1 MKKTIV
7 SLLILV
13 TALFTVGAAAAATKC
28 GPGGAG
34 GKAGGASTSKLVTAA
49 ASQLGVSR
57 ATLVAAIQSSANAT
71 IDAAVASGDITS
83 AQAADAKEEVAD
95 NLDKAYRLST
105 TSGVATKLGITTTA
119 LNSAFNAARK
129 SVLNAQ
135 IDAALAA
142 GKITSDEATA
152 QKAKVAALTTGY
164 KASGAAA
171 EALGLHAHRR

>member
-7 SLLILV
+7 SVLVLV
-13 TALFTVGAAAAATKC
+13 TSLAAVGAAPAATNC
-28 GPGGAG
+28 GPGG

-57 ATLVAAIQSSANAT
+57 GTLVSAIQSSANAT

-83 AQAADAKEEVAD
+83 AQADDAKQAVAD
-95 NLDKAYRLST
+95 NLTTGYRLST

-119 LNSAFNAARK
+119 LNAGFNAARK

-135 IDAALAA
+135 IDATLAA
-142 GKITSDEATA
+142 GKITSDGATA

-164 KASGAAA
+164 KASGDTS
-171 EALGLHAHRR
+171 EGLGLHARHR

>member
-1 MKKTIV
+1 MRKTIV
-7 SLLILV
+7 SVLV
-13 TALFTVGAAAAATKC
+13 LVSALFTVGAAAAATNC
-28 GPGGAG
+28 GPGGG
-34 GKAGGASTSKLVTAA
+34 GDSAGGASTSKFVSAA

-57 ATLVAAIQSSANAT
+57 ATLVSAIQSSANAT

-83 AQAADAKEEVAD
+83 AQAADEKQEVAD

-105 TSGVATKLGITTTA
+105 TSGVATKLGISTSA
-119 LNSAFNAARK
+119 LDSGFNAARK

-142 GKITSDEATA
+142 GKITSDQATA

-164 KASGAAA
+164 KASGTAQS
-171 EALGLHAHRR
+171 LGLRARQH